1 MTVTLA
7 LGVMRMAKRN
17 CIVKKLPTVETLGCV
32 NVICSDKTGTITKN
46 EMTVTVIITSDGYMA
61 DVMFLYLLSLSC
73 RAQNFKCIFLFSI
86 KFQVSGAGYNDQG
99 EIYIRDCNSQEMAK
113 QSIQNLLEIGAVCNN
128 AIIQDEALLGQPTEG
143 ALLAAAMKCGL
154 YAAADKYIRL
164 QEYPFSSEQKIMAVK
179 VVSKYSNNKEE
190 LFYVK
195 GALEML
201 LPQCTK
207 YMYGG
212 QICNLSKQNEADFLT
227 ESYEIGRKG
236 N

>member
-1 MTVTLA
+1 MFAQQTL
-7 LGVMRMAKRN
+7 N
-17 CIVKKLPTVETLGCV
+17 NSSIVL
-32 NVICSDKTGTITKN
+32 
-46 EMTVTVIITSDGYMA
+46 
-61 DVMFLYLLSLSC
+61 
-73 RAQNFKCIFLFSI
+73 
-86 KFQVSGAGYNDQG
+86 QVSGAGYNDQG
-99 EIYIRDCNSQEMAK
+99 EIYIRDCNSQDMAK

-128 AIIQDEALLGQPTEG
+128 AIIQDESLLGQPTEG

-212 QICNLSKQNEADFLT
+212 QVCNLSKQNESDFLT

-236 N
+236 KSYNNISSFQFSTFYLFCQV